1 MEAVLQ
7 TAVLSNATTAELHYL
22 LACTSLSFAALTP
35 NTHLWWTDSVT
46 LRDCIIA
53 SDTC

>member
-22 LACTSLSFAALTP
+22 LACTLLSFAALTP
-35 NTHLWWTDSVT
+35 NTHKLS
-46 LRDCIIA
+46 IIKELLIYYT
-53 SDTC
+53 SYSKV